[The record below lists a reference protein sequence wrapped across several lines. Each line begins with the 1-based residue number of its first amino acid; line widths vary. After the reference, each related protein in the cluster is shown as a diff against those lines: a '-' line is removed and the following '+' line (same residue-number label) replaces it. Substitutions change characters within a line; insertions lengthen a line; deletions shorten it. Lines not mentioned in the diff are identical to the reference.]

1 MKSSMKKPLSIVL
14 ILAMVLCIVFAS
26 AVSAFAA
33 YQDGT
38 YNVGVSCSG
47 GSGRGGV
54 SSATVTVS
62 GGSITSVALTMS
74 SGNYDYCYDPVTG
87 ATVTAPAGSGNSV
100 FYINYPGT
108 VFDFTADTTAM
119 SAPHEI
125 TYTVALDLS
134 GIPQI
139 PGSDPSP
146 APSYSPGTG
155 DDSAVFYAAAAI
167 AFVMIAAVYI
177 ENRKYHE

>member
-1 MKSSMKKPLSIVL
+1 MRNIKKKSLSRAMVV
-14 ILAMVLCIVFAS
+14 ILALCLVLSSF
-26 AVSAFAA
+26 VSAFAA

-38 YNVGVSCSG
+38 YNVGVSCTG

-54 SSATVTVS
+54 ASATVTVS
-62 GGSITSVALTMS
+62 GGSITSLALTMTS
-74 SGNYDYCYDPVTG
+74 PNYDYAYDPVTG
-87 ATVTAPAGSGNSV
+87 AKVNAPAGSGDSV
-100 FYINYPGT
+100 FYVNYPGST
-108 VFDFTADTTAM
+108 FSFTADTTAM

-134 GIPQI
+134 SIPWI
-139 PGSDPSP
+139 STDGEP

-155 DDSAVFYAAAAI
+155 DRNLGFCAAMII
-167 AFVMIAAVYI
+167 AFAMLAALYI